1 MAKRKTRR
9 ERRTFN
15 DEYKQQV
22 LELVRAGDQPVSQIC
37 RDLDLTASTVRR
49 WIKAD
54 QASNGTMTQNSL
66 SETDQQ
72 ELERLRAENKRLK
85 SERDILKKRPS
96 SPRKLCE
103 IRVCRGAEDPF
114 PSHRTVQCSGGFH
127 LWLLCPEQA
136 REEPAAGGRRE
147 LAGPDLIN
155 LQVQQRDLRQPT
167 YPRNTQGARTQD
179 L

>member
-22 LELVRAGDQPVSQIC
+22 LELVRAGDQSVSQIC

-49 WIKAD
+49 WINAD
-54 QASNGTMTQNSL
+54 KASNGTMTQNSL

-85 SERDILKKRPS
+85 TERDILKKATAFFA
-96 SPRKLCE
+96 KETL
-103 IRVCRGAEDPF
+103 
-114 PSHRTVQCSGGFH
+114 
-127 LWLLCPEQA
+127 
-136 REEPAAGGRRE
+136 
-147 LAGPDLIN
+147 
-155 LQVQQRDLRQPT
+155 
-167 YPRNTQGARTQD
+167 
-179 L
+179 